1 MSIVVFSISF
11 MRISG
16 GARDVG
22 SGCYYWVFCLF
33 VCLLLFLKNDID
45 GSGMNNN

>member
-1 MSIVVFSISF
+1 MSIVFFSISF

-33 VCLLLFLKNDID
+33 VYFY
-45 GSGMNNN
+45 S